1 MKYKVSFGTKFKR
14 DYKTIKRRGYP
25 LEQLIEVFEH
35 LEKNGVLPGK
45 YNQHKLSGSFA
56 DCWECHIKP
65 DWLLI
70 WECDEKLKEIRFI
83 RTGTHSD
90 LF

>member
-1 MKYKVSFGTKFKR
+1 MKYEISFGTTFKH
-14 DYKTIKRRGYP
+14 DFKIIKRRGYP
-25 LEQLIEVFEH
+25 LEQMKLVFDM
-35 LEKNGVLPGK
+35 LENTGKLSGK
-45 YNQHKLSGSFA
+45 YQPHKLSGNYT

-70 WECDEKLKEIRFI
+70 WECDDKLKEIRLI

>member
-1 MKYKVSFGTKFKR
+1 MKFKVSFGTKFRR
-14 DYKTIKRRGYP
+14 DYKTIKKRGYP
-25 LEQLIEVFEH
+25 LEQLKEVFDH
-35 LEKNGVLPGK
+35 LENGGVLPGK
-45 YNQHKLSGSFA
+45 YNPHKLSGSFA

-65 DWLLI
+65 DWMLI